1 MTSARRS
8 SGTGASRPRVSWRTL
23 YVTDGG
29 SGLRQALRERY
40 GKKLVH
46 QRCAVYKARTCS
58 SIWQVLPQEA
68 HRKLTTSLEQ
78 TSKADARHILLELE
92 VWLRTKESAVES
104 LLEAFEELLTVH
116 RLKVST
122 LLSKAL
128 MSTNPNES
136 MFSLIRHS
144 ERSIKRTRGSA
155 MLQR

>member
-1 MTSARRS
+1 M
-8 SGTGASRPRVSWRTL
+8 
-23 YVTDGG
+23 
-29 SGLRQALRERY
+29 
-40 GKKLVH
+40 
-46 QRCAVYKARTCS
+46 
-58 SIWQVLPQEA
+58 
-68 HRKLTTSLEQ
+68 
-78 TSKADARHILLELE
+78 
-92 VWLRTKESAVES
+92 ES
-104 LLEAFEELLTVH
+104 LLEAFEELLKVH